1 MLIEKKTQEILYKY
15 KKILIAYS
23 GGIDSTV
30 LLYNLFKL
38 RNKYSLLLRAIHIN
52 HNLNYKSTFWMKQC
66 FLQCKKW
73 NISFIYKN
81 IYIKHKNNIEQY
93 ARKKRYQIFK
103 NIIYKNEILVTAHHL
118 DDQCENFFLFLKRGS
133 GPKGLSGISKIKI
146 FDNLILFRPLLKI
159 SKKQIICYAIKK
171 KLKWIEDPSNKNIKY
186 DRNFLRNIILP
197 KITTRWP
204 FFKNAVIRSIQNYKE
219 QEELLTDLINPI
231 LIKLIQKD
239 NSLFIKPLYNF
250 NIIKRNFI
258 MRKWIEYNKYYY
270 MPSRKILS
278 IIWNEIVCCKNHN
291 TPQIKIGQYIIRKY
305 KNYLYCIK
313 YFPNLQK
320 NTILVWDNINIPL
333 ILPNKLG
340 KLIILNLNLNYKKE
354 SIYIRKPHNNE
365 IIYIRFNISEKCY
378 FNGIKNK
385 KNINYIW
392 KKLSVPKWKRDQIPL
407 LFYNN
412 ILIAELEHKLVT
424 KEGIASIFKKDN
436 FFIFWK
442 KIY

>member
-1 MLIEKKTQEILYKY
+1 MLIEKKTQEILFKY

-23 GGIDSTV
+23 GGVDSTV

-38 RNKYSLLLRAIHIN
+38 RDKYPLLLRAIHIN
-52 HNLNYKSTFWMKQC
+52 HNLYYKSNFWIEKC

-81 IYIKHKNNIEQY
+81 INIKNKKNIEQS

-133 GPKGLSGISKIKI
+133 GPKGLSGISRIKI
-146 FDNLILFRPLLKI
+146 FDNLILFRPLLNI
-159 SKKQIICYAIKK
+159 SKKQIINYAIQK
-171 KLKWIEDPSNKNIKY
+171 KLKWTEDPSNKNIKY

-197 KITTRWP
+197 KIINRWP
-204 FFKNAVIRSIQNYKE
+204 FFKNSVIRSIKNYKE
-219 QEELLTDLINPI
+219 QEKLLTELINPI
-231 LIKLIQKD
+231 LTKLIQKD

-250 NIIKRNFI
+250 NVIKRNFI
-258 MRKWIEYNKYYY
+258 LRKWIEYNKYYY
-270 MPSRKILS
+270 MPSRKIL
-278 IIWNEIVCCKNHN
+278 IMIWNEIVCCKNDN
-291 TPQIKIGQYIIRKY
+291 NSKIKIDKYIIRKY

-313 YFPNLQK
+313 YFPNLQ
-320 NTILVWDNINIPL
+320 NNILLWNNIKVPL

-340 KLIILNLNLNYKKE
+340 KLVILNINLNYKKE
-354 SIYIRKPHNNE
+354 SIYIRKPKNNE
-365 IIYIRFNISEKCY
+365 IIYIKFNISEKYY
-378 FNGIKNK
+378 FKNK
-385 KNINYIW
+385 KNINYLW
-392 KKLSVPKWKRDQIPL
+392 NKLSIPTWKREQIPL

-412 ILIAELEHKLVT
+412 KLIAELENKLIT
-424 KEGIASIFKKDN
+424 KEGTATLFKRDN
-436 FFIFWK
+436 FFIFWN

>member
-1 MLIEKKTQEILYKY
+1 MLIEKKIQEILYKY

-38 RNKYSLLLRAIHIN
+38 RDKYPLLLRAIHIN
-52 HNLNYKSTFWMKQC
+52 HNLNYKSNFWMEKC

-81 IYIKHKNNIEQY
+81 INIKCKNSIEQS

-133 GPKGLSGISKIKI
+133 GPKGLSGISRIKI

-159 SKKQIICYAIKK
+159 SKKQIINYAIQK
-171 KLKWIEDPSNKNIKY
+171 KLKWIEDPSNKNTKY

-197 KITTRWP
+197 KITNRWP
-204 FFKNAVIRSIQNYKE
+204 FFKNSVIRSIKNYKE
-219 QEELLTDLINPI
+219 QEELLTELINPI

-258 MRKWIEYNKYYY
+258 IRKWIEYNKYCYL
-270 MPSRKILS
+270 PSRKILLM
-278 IIWNEIVCCKNHN
+278 IWNEIVCCKNN
-291 TPQIKIGQYIIRKY
+291 NNSQIKIGTYIIRKY

-313 YFPNLQK
+313 YFPNLQ
-320 NTILVWDNINIPL
+320 NNILLWNNVKVPL

-340 KLIILNLNLNYKKE
+340 KLIVLNTNLNYKKE
-354 SIYIRKPHNNE
+354 SIYIRKPKNNE
-365 IIYIRFNISEKCY
+365 IIYVKFNISEKY
-378 FNGIKNK
+378 FFKNK
-385 KNINYIW
+385 NNINSIW
-392 KKLSVPKWKRDQIPL
+392 EKLSIPKWKREQIPL

-412 ILIAELEHKLVT
+412 ILIAELENKLIT
-424 KEGIASIFKKDN
+424 KEGTATLFKKDN
-436 FFIFWK
+436 FFIFWN